1 MAGSVN
7 LPEMPIPAADLEM
20 VIEAIRMIV
29 NSGKGYGEIVL
40 IFKKGEL
47 DEVRP
52 TSMLKPYREK
62 EGEK

>member
-7 LPEMPIPAADLEM
+7 SLEMPIPAADMEM

-29 NSGKGYGEIVL
+29 TTGKGYGEIVL
-40 IFKKGEL
+40 TFKKGEL

-52 TSMLKPYREK
+52 TSMLKPARDK
-62 EGEK
+62 EG